1 MRTEAG
7 SEEPEENTDKVR
19 KTGTK
24 PERNQKENRKKTER
38 KQGNFYAGMNDF
50 IPVFCI
56 NRRV

>member
-7 SEEPEENTDKVR
+7 SEEPEENADKVR
-19 KTGTK
+19 KTGT
-24 PERNQKENRKKTER
+24 KTER

>member
-24 PERNQKENRKKTER
+24 PERNQKENRETFTRE
-38 KQGNFYAGMNDF
+38 
-50 IPVFCI
+50 
-56 NRRV
+56 